1 MFNTELLTK
10 INSYEVKDEEIE
22 KEASTKTEEEIT
34 KEAALEKFASLPL
47 NDALEILKPVVKV
60 ASFKES
66 LGGL

>member
-1 MFNTELLTK
+1 MFDTELLTK

-47 NDALEILKPVVKV
+47 DAALEILKPVVKV